1 MEETSARRF
10 TKICVFCG
18 SNPGNTEEFTKVAEN
33 LGKVL
38 AERNI
43 HLVYGGGNRGLMGSV
58 AKAAHNKGSR
68 VLGIIPKPLAIEN
81 IVGKTVGDE
90 LQVSSMHER
99 MAQMLRH
106 ADAFIAL
113 PGGFGTLEE
122 IFQIVSWAQ
131 LQIHQKPIG
140 LLNVNGFYD
149 GLISFL
155 DYAAGTQFIPLLAR
169 RILISAPTVDQLID
183 QLQSFIPL
191 SNPTLHQLDWS
202 THDSQKKRKIDL
214 NLTP

>member
-1 MEETSARRF
+1 
-10 TKICVFCG
+10 
-18 SNPGNTEEFTKVAEN
+18 
-33 LGKVL
+33 
-38 AERNI
+38 
-43 HLVYGGGNRGLMGSV
+43 
-58 AKAAHNKGSR
+58 
-68 VLGIIPKPLAIEN
+68 
-81 IVGKTVGDE
+81 
-90 LQVSSMHER
+90 MHER
-99 MAQMLRH
+99 MTQMLRH
-106 ADAFIAL
+106 ADVFIAL

>member
-1 MEETSARRF
+1 MEEISARQF

-106 ADAFIAL
+106 TDAFIAL

-122 IFQIVSWAQ
+122 IFFKFS
-131 LQIHQKPIG
+131 HGHNYKSTK
-140 LLNVNGFYD
+140 N
-149 GLISFL
+149 
-155 DYAAGTQFIPLLAR
+155 PL
-169 RILISAPTVDQLID
+169 VC
-183 QLQSFIPL
+183 
-191 SNPTLHQLDWS
+191 
-202 THDSQKKRKIDL
+202 
-214 NLTP
+214 

>member
-18 SNPGNTEEFTKVAEN
+18 SNLGNTEEFVKPTEN

-43 HLVYGGGNRGLMGSV
+43 HLVYEGGNRGSMGSI

-81 IVGKTVGDE
+81 VVGKTVGDE

-113 PGGFGTLEE
+113 PGGFGTLKKN
-122 IFQIVSWAQ
+122 FQIA
-131 LQIHQKPIG
+131 L
-140 LLNVNGFYD
+140 
-149 GLISFL
+149 
-155 DYAAGTQFIPLLAR
+155 
-169 RILISAPTVDQLID
+169 
-183 QLQSFIPL
+183 
-191 SNPTLHQLDWS
+191 
-202 THDSQKKRKIDL
+202 
-214 NLTP
+214 